1 VFDLS
6 QGARHAKAS
15 RVELLDVGA
24 TSGLLGRRATLPTM
38 EPDLDTL
45 VECVRRALTGIA
57 GIRVA
62 YLFGS
67 RVTRRARID
76 SDLDL
81 AVRYDSS
88 LDPAE
93 RSRVELDLVAALTDE
108 LGRLGER
115 ADVVDLD
122 RASSAVGF
130 RAIRDGRRVIER
142 DPAERVRLE
151 ARIARMYDDDAP
163 RRELIRRA
171 AVQAGHRLGAQ
182 VTGRS

>member
-1 VFDLS
+1 
-6 QGARHAKAS
+6 
-15 RVELLDVGA
+15 
-24 TSGLLGRRATLPTM
+24 M
-38 EPDLDTL
+38 L
-45 VECVRRALTGIA
+45 VERVRRALAGIA

-67 RVTRRARID
+67 RATGRARAD

-81 AVRYDSS
+81 AVKHDPS

-93 RSRVELDLVAALTDE
+93 RLDVELDAVAALTDE
-108 LGRLGER
+108 LGPLGER

-130 RAIRDGRRVIER
+130 RAIRDGRRVVDR

-151 ARIARMYDDDAP
+151 ARIARTYDDDAP
-163 RRELIRRA
+163 RREVIRQAAARA
-171 AVQAGHRLGAQ
+171 ARRLGAG
-182 VTGRS
+182 VTGRP